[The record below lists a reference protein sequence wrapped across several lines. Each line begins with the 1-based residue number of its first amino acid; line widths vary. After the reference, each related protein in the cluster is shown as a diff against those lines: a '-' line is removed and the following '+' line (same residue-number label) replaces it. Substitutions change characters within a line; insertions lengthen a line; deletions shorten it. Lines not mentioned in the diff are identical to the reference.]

1 MVRRRGR
8 LREGLDAVELVT
20 QPMRGG
26 HVRGFASQLLSSIEA
41 GGGDRGFWLKLPR
54 TSLAWSSQL
63 RRGHH
68 GGLAGK
74 GRILG
79 SRAECA

>member
-41 GGGDRGFWLKLPR
+41 GRGDRGFWLKLPR
-54 TSLAWSSQL
+54 TLLARSSQL
-63 RRGHH
+63 RRGHQ
-68 GGLAGK
+68 GSLEGR

-79 SRAECA
+79 IRAECA